1 MQEIKF
7 GSFIPDRNQSIVENK
22 GEDSDSASSI
32 QLEPC
37 GGALNGTQMAV
48 WRLQFSESSTSARST
63 LGEKTDYEDN
73 RNVKQVKTLSY
84 IPPSSTDGRIYVTIE
99 QDDLKEQ
106 EIYWKSAL
114 TRYVTGDTPY
124 LKTMEN
130 FIMNAWK
137 FVKKPQLLLHEEGYY
152 IFRFETV
159 EDCERVMQAGPYTF
173 FNKPFVLQNWSID
186 FKFNPDCVTT
196 IPLWIML
203 PGLPVGYW
211 SRRLVRH

>member
-1 MQEIKF
+1 MW
-7 GSFIPDRNQSIVENK
+7 
-22 GEDSDSASSI
+22 
-32 QLEPC
+32 
-37 GGALNGTQMAV
+37 GALNGTQMAV
-48 WRLQFSESSTSARST
+48 WRLQFSESSTLARPT

-73 RNVKQVKTLSY
+73 RNVKQVNTLSY
-84 IPPSSTDGRIYVTIE
+84 IPPSSKDGNIYVTIE

-137 FVKKPQLLLHEEGYY
+137 FVKKPQLLMHEEGYY

-186 FKFNPDCVTT
+186 FEFNPDCITT

-211 SRRLVRH
+211 SRRL